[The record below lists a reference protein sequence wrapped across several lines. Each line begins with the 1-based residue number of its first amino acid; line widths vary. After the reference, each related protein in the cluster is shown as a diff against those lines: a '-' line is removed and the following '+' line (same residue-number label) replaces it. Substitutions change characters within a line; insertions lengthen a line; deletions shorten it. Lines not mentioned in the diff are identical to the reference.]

1 MIKSITVAVPK
12 IKSTIAPILQ
22 LPMISTSSQLFR
34 LLLYIYLSFLF
45 FIFLLFTNV
54 KIFKEQVYFL

>member
-22 LPMISTSSQLFR
+22 LPMISTSFS
-34 LLLYIYLSFLF
+34 F
-45 FIFLLFTNV
+45 FIFLLFANV